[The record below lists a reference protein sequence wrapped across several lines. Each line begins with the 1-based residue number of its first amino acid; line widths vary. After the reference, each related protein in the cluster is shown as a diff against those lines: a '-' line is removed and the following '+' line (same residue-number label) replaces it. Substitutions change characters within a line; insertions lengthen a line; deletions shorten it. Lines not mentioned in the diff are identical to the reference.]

1 MESVGARLK
10 QTRLEKGLSLEEVHK
25 QTKIHLNV
33 LKAIEE
39 DRFIGLSP
47 IYIKGFL
54 KIYCDFLGVDTKGI
68 INEFQKSHQVPEQ
81 APVIR
86 QKELVV
92 AKKAGAVLPSR
103 FARLKSLKLFRIKKQ
118 YLLAAA
124 FVLAGIVLV
133 TVLVRLIHTGI
144 AHWHAR
150 RAQTRVSQPDVRPVV
165 RVPTTKTSKQSV
177 ATRVAAPQEIA
188 QGVRVS
194 LRAKEDCWLRL
205 YLDGKLVFQRIL
217 KRGKAETWH
226 AKEKIEF
233 SAGNATALLVEVNG
247 KTLPPLGRRGEVLK
261 KVVITKDGGVD
272 ISR

>member
-10 QTRLEKGLSLEEVHK
+10 QIRLEKGLSLEEVHK

-39 DRFIGLSP
+39 DSFIGMSP

-68 INEFQKSHQVPEQ
+68 ISEFQKSHQTPEQ
-81 APVIR
+81 APLVK
-86 QKELVV
+86 QKDPIVT
-92 AKKAGAVLPSR
+92 KRAGAVLPSWLSG
-103 FARLKSLKLFRIKKQ
+103 LKSLKFFRIKKQ
-118 YLLAAA
+118 YLVFAA
-124 FVLAGIVLV
+124 FVFAGIILV
-133 TVLVRLIHTGI
+133 TVLVKFIHAGI
-144 AHWHAR
+144 THWHAR
-150 RAQTRVSQPDVRPVV
+150 RAQARVSQPVVRPVV
-165 RVPTTKTSKQSV
+165 KVPTTRTSKQAVSP
-177 ATRVAAPQEIA
+177 RVAAPQEIA
-188 QGVRVS
+188 QGIRVS

-217 KRGKAETWH
+217 KRGKSETWQ